1 MLKAELEKSG
11 YRVSERTVRRT
22 LHRLRLPLEAPEVR
36 ASWQARSR
44 LRAEKGEVVVRRA
57 REVLEAGGEVWFGD
71 ETSLRE
77 FPPLKCA
84 WSRRGEQAEVIISG
98 RNARRTVVGFLNVV
112 RGKLVREVRRRSRGE
127 DIAAGVEALGRA
139 KVRRLLVWE
148 NAPPHQAR
156 IARGTAETLS
166 IEIAKLCRFVRR
178 ISTRSKICGVR

>member
-1 MLKAELEKSG
+1 
-11 YRVSERTVRRT
+11 
-22 LHRLRLPLEAPEVR
+22 
-36 ASWQARSR
+36 
-44 LRAEKGEVVVRRA
+44 VRRA

-112 RGKLVREVRRRSRGE
+112 TGKLVREVRRRSRRGE

-139 KVRRLLVWE
+139 KVRRLLVWD

-166 IEIAKLCRFVRR
+166 IEIAKLPF
-178 ISTRSKICGVR
+178 RSPDLNPLEDLWRSLKAVVAANRVYGSVDELAERAVEYLDGLSEEDALRLSGLRSSKFNWLPT